1 MATIREVILPNSKR
15 DDGTWNVKIRVTHQR
30 KVNYIST
37 QHYVGIKQIRT
48 DHTIKDPII
57 LKALNP
63 VLDDYRS
70 KISDLGPKLELY
82 NLPRLIAYLTN
93 KVIKTADEINVIA
106 FGRRRIEELR
116 AADRGAS
123 AANMITVVNS
133 LVDYFKN
140 DIVPI
145 TEIRAKMLLDYE
157 KYLRS
162 ERTITRSDQFGK
174 LYKRTVKGLSDTG
187 LHNHMRDLRILFND
201 IRDFYNDEDLDIVVV
216 KHYPFKK
223 YKLVNVTENTKP
235 KLTVEQVIAIRDCE
249 APEGGRIELARD
261 LFILSFYLCGMNAVD
276 LFQLPAN
283 EHLVER
289 INYNRSKTRSRR
301 RDRAFISINIPDIAI
316 PLYLKYAGTLQIRYA
331 SHNTL
336 DRALSIGMRTI
347 GKIANIP
354 DLEFY
359 DARHAVG
366 DWARNIC
373 RFSKDDV
380 ALALNHKDQTK
391 SVTDTYISK
400 NWKIIDE
407 VQESVIQIL
416 TDYDERKKQ
425 INREL
430 GISLSNKE
438 IDVISREIEAEILI

>member
-157 KYLRS
+157 KIS
-162 ERTITRSDQFGK
+162 
-174 LYKRTVKGLSDTG
+174 
-187 LHNHMRDLRILFND
+187 
-201 IRDFYNDEDLDIVVV
+201 
-216 KHYPFKK
+216 
-223 YKLVNVTENTKP
+223 
-235 KLTVEQVIAIRDCE
+235 
-249 APEGGRIELARD
+249 
-261 LFILSFYLCGMNAVD
+261 
-276 LFQLPAN
+276 
-283 EHLVER
+283 
-289 INYNRSKTRSRR
+289 
-301 RDRAFISINIPDIAI
+301 AF
-316 PLYLKYAGTLQIRYA
+316 
-331 SHNTL
+331 
-336 DRALSIGMRTI
+336 
-347 GKIANIP
+347 
-354 DLEFY
+354 
-359 DARHAVG
+359 
-366 DWARNIC
+366 
-373 RFSKDDV
+373 
-380 ALALNHKDQTK
+380 
-391 SVTDTYISK
+391 
-400 NWKIIDE
+400 
-407 VQESVIQIL
+407 
-416 TDYDERKKQ
+416 
-425 INREL
+425 
-430 GISLSNKE
+430 
-438 IDVISREIEAEILI
+438 